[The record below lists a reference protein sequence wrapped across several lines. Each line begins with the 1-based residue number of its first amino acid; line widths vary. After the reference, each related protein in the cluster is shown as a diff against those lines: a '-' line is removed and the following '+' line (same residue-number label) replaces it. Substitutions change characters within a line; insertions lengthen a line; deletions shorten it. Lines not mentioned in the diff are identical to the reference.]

1 MFYKNMNQ
9 DIAIKVENLTKI
21 YKLYD
26 APIDRLKEALNPF
39 KRKYHKDFYAL
50 DALNFEIKKGDCVGI
65 LGKNGAGKST
75 LLKIITGVLTPTAG
89 NVQINGRISALLE
102 LGAGFNPEYTGMENI
117 YFQGNLMGYS
127 KEEIDLKIPAIL
139 EFADIGEFIKQPV
152 KSYSSGMF
160 ARLAFA
166 VAINVE
172 PDILIV
178 DEALS
183 VGDAAFQNKCIR
195 KMTEIMEQGVTV
207 LFVSHDI
214 QAVNKFCKRAIWLR
228 DGKKY
233 MDGVTQDV
241 TDAYM
246 AFVSYDCEIFNHAD
260 EIKNDKINKNYDS
273 IISCFSGLE
282 RIVGKSYFGTQ
293 DAEILYASFFDKDD
307 NKISTIK
314 HNQIIKFKFL
324 VNVFDHDIFD
334 IALGVIF
341 VDNLAN
347 NVLGINSYMYKNV
360 LTHAVKK
367 TAFIAEFSFMC
378 PKIKPG
384 NYIIDVSIATGTQD
398 NHTQLCWINA
408 AAQIVIISDDFIE
421 CGTIYTIPLHDV
433 AVKYDILDHN
443 L

>member
-50 DALNFEIKKGDCVGI
+50 DGLNFEIKKGECVGI
-65 LGKNGAGKST
+65 LGRNGAGKST

-89 NVQINGRISALLE
+89 HVQINGRISALLE
-102 LGAGFNPEYTGMENI
+102 LGAGFNPEYTGLENI

-195 KMTEIMEQGVTV
+195 KMIEIMEQGVTV

-246 AFVSYDCEIFNHAD
+246 AFV
-260 EIKNDKINKNYDS
+260 NYGLDS
-273 IISCFSGLE
+273 ARIISGE
-282 RIVGKSYFGTQ
+282 NTIVY
-293 DAEILYASFFDKDD
+293 KDD
-307 NKISTIK
+307 NRHIILKQLSSTVGLDCFGEGGANISAVGFVNSK
-314 HNQIIKFKFL
+314 GIITTSLVQGEKVEFICLIEATKDLYDVGIGILFKDRL
-324 VNVFDHDIFD
+324 
-334 IALGVIF
+334 
-341 VDNLAN
+341 NLEI
-347 NVLGINSYMYKNV
+347 VTINSYMYKSP
-360 LTHAVKK
+360 LE
-367 TAFIAEFSFMC
+367 FIKAKERYVVTIEFIV
-378 PKIKPG
+378 PKIYPADY
-384 NYIIDVSIATGTQD
+384 NVTVALSDGTQLSH
-398 NHTQLCWINA
+398 NQQHWIYTALTIN
-408 AAQIVIISDDFIE
+408 ILSYDYIDGCIISLYE
-421 CGTIYTIPLHDV
+421 KE
-433 AVKYDILDHN
+433 VKYKYEQI
-443 L
+443 